1 MRNLLFWLF
10 EVHKAEDL
18 FQLDSFKDYDREAI
32 EMFLQSLKD
41 FADAE
46 LFPFFTEMDQQPV
59 TFKNGQV
66 IAHPQ
71 LKNIIEKAAGLGWLG
86 PVFDYE
92 YGGMQI
98 PETIFLAGNHIM
110 EAANNSAVGYLNLT
124 TGSANLILSFG
135 NDTLKETYLPKMVS
149 GAWLGTMAL
158 TEPQSGS
165 SLAFLTTAAEPAE
178 DGYYKIEGQK
188 IFISGGDHQYAE
200 NFVHLTL
207 ARIKGAPAG
216 TKGIS
221 LFVVPKFRPTE
232 DGGLEPNDV
241 ITAGDFQ
248 KMGQRGYATTHLVFG
263 ENDDCRGWLVGAPNQ
278 GLKYMFQMMNAAR
291 IDVGATAAS
300 TATAAYY
307 ASLNYAG
314 ERKQGQALNNPGKN
328 SEQTLIINHP
338 DVKRMLLLQ
347 KAITEGAMSL
357 LFECARLEDLAREA
371 VDNKNGD
378 YHLLVDLLTPIA
390 KTYPAEA
397 GQRAVNNGL
406 QVLGGYGYCM
416 DFPLQQYYRDIRIMA
431 IYEGTTGIQSLDLL
445 GRKMMMKNGR
455 AVDLLVM
462 AMEKTIHDAVEFEP
476 LRPYA
481 KILGDK
487 LRLTDQVLRQ
497 LAAYASKGDL
507 ESFLADATVF
517 MEFAGTLVVAW
528 QWLKTGIVASEAL
541 KENAEDKFYW
551 SKIHTMKFFFHYE
564 VPKMEGLALILQNKE
579 RLTVGSEV
587 RGFL

>member
-1 MRNLLFWLF
+1 
-10 EVHKAEDL
+10 
-18 FQLDSFKDYDREAI
+18 
-32 EMFLQSLKD
+32 MFLQSLKD

-46 LFPFFTEMDQQPV
+46 LFPYFTEMDQKPV
-59 TFKNGQV
+59 TFENGKV

-71 LKNIIEKAAGLGWLG
+71 LKNIIEKAAELGWFG
-86 PVFDYE
+86 PVFDYQ

-98 PETIFLAGNHIM
+98 PETIFLAGNHIL
-110 EAANNSAVGYLNLT
+110 ESANNSAVGYLNLT
-124 TGSANLILSFG
+124 TGAANLILSFG
-135 NDTLKETYLPKMVS
+135 NDNLKETYLPKMVS
-149 GAWLGTMAL
+149 GTWMGTMAL

-165 SLAFLTTAAEPAE
+165 SLSYLTTSAEPAN
-178 DGYYKIEGQK
+178 DGFYKIEGQK

-221 LFVVPKFRPTE
+221 LFVVPKFRPTR

-300 TATAAYY
+300 TATAAYF

-314 ERKQGQALNNPGKN
+314 ERKQGQALNNPEK
-328 SEQTLIINHP
+328 SREQTLIINHP

-378 YHLLVDLLTPIA
+378 YHMLVELLTPIA

-397 GQRAVNNGL
+397 GQRAINNGL

-462 AMEKTIHDAVEFEP
+462 AMEKTIHDAIEFEA
-476 LRPYA
+476 LQPYA

-487 LRLTDQVLRQ
+487 LRLTDQVLRH
-497 LAAYASKGDL
+497 LAAFARKGAL
-507 ESFLADATVF
+507 EPFLADATIF
-517 MEFAGTLVVAW
+517 MEFAGTLVIAW
-528 QWLKTGIVASEAL
+528 QWLKTGTVAAEAL
-541 KENAEDKFYW
+541 KVNPEDLFYL
-551 SKIHTMKFFFHYE
+551 SKIHTMKFFFKYE
-564 VPKMEGLALILQNKE
+564 VPKMEGLALTLQDNQQ
-579 RLTVGSEV
+579 LTSGSEV
-587 RGFL
+587 KGFL